1 MKNITKILSLVLV
14 FALLALALVSCGEKP
29 EDRVAKAMAKM
40 ATAKQTDSE
49 VTITVKMD
57 IAGTKTEIPMTMKVQ
72 SDMTDEKNPVVYT
85 ETNTTVMGQSTKIV
99 SFYKDGYVYAEADG
113 VKVKMAMSYEEM
125 MENSSS
131 GFDAS
136 VIFDAKKDSIDQNFV
151 ITENEDGTLSVKMTV
166 TKEEFASE
174 LEAFSKELTA
184 ILGTGNNISF
194 EDTVFEFT
202 VGKDNTISAMNAK
215 MNITMNV
222 SGQSFAASYDMNFK
236 YNPVGEGFTVTT
248 PSDLSSYKEVSK

>member
-99 SFYKDGYVYAEADG
+99 SFYKDGYVYA
-113 VKVKMAMSYEEM
+113 
-125 MENSSS
+125 
-131 GFDAS
+131 
-136 VIFDAKKDSIDQNFV
+136 
-151 ITENEDGTLSVKMTV
+151 
-166 TKEEFASE
+166 
-174 LEAFSKELTA
+174 
-184 ILGTGNNISF
+184 LGSDKHVHSNNKAL
-194 EDTVFEFT
+194 V
-202 VGKDNTISAMNAK
+202 
-215 MNITMNV
+215 
-222 SGQSFAASYDMNFK
+222 
-236 YNPVGEGFTVTT
+236 
-248 PSDLSSYKEVSK
+248 YKEFPKAAKILSKYADTINSRSLALIGQ